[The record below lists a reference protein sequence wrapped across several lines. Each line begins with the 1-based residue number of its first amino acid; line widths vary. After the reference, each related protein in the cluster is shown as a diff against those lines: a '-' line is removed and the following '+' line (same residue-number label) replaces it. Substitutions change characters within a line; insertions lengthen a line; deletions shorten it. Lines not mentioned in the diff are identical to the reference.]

1 MQKLTLYSYIYT
13 HLDMNDPLEF
23 FLTVNHPYFMS
34 TKSFFMY
41 SHI

>member
-1 MQKLTLYSYIYT
+1 MPKITLYTYIYT

-23 FLTVNHPYFMS
+23 FLIVNHLYFMS
-34 TKSFFMY
+34 TNSFFMY

>member
-1 MQKLTLYSYIYT
+1 MPKITLYTSIYT
-13 HLDMNDPLEF
+13 HLDMNDPLEL
-23 FLTVNHPYFMS
+23 FLIVHHPYFMS